1 MPILVLP
8 EAAYRRLR
16 ELAEAEEVSV
26 EELVLN
32 LALRDASPSEAAEAF
47 WEAAEALLD
56 QAEEELRAGD
66 LRQASEKIWG
76 AAALAVKALA
86 LERDGRRLTGHRELW
101 RYVADLSRR
110 LGDGQLRRL
119 WQVASSMHASFYE
132 GWATAEYVEDA
143 LDDVRAFVERL
154 RGLRQR
160 LPKG

>member
-8 EAAYRRLR
+8 EAAYKRLR

-86 LERDGRRLTGHRELW
+86 LERDGRKLTRHRELW
-101 RYVADLSRR
+101 QYVADLSKQ

-119 WQVASSMHASFYE
+119 WQMANSMHANFYE
-132 GWATAEYVEDA
+132 GWATVEYVEDA
-143 LDDVRAFVERL
+143 LDDVRKFVKRL
-154 RGLRQR
+154 RQLRSS
-160 LPKG
+160 